1 MLRQL
6 PGTAPGGEAQRHDP
20 GGETRPAA
28 RPGRRVARPGR
39 RVTRP
44 GRRVARP
51 RTAPALGMPRRAAV
65 AEAGSHI
72 EPRSGTPWVARQLWE
87 CSFSSTTRA
96 HRPSGPAR
104 CRLPLRA
111 RARERDARAPG
122 MLMGCCGRF
131 RKRVSRRRQP
141 AAGAQPVSTV
151 RAVTLRQ
158 LEPRGDGP
166 IVAGAQHAA
175 GTRHVA
181 GRPLPAARHD
191 PASRAHREGAARR
204 PASSSGQDQRCARRR
219 GRPRCA
225 RDRATANAG
234 RPPRRGGNALRRSR
248 RALDPA

>member
-72 EPRSGTPWVARQLWE
+72 EPRSGAPWVARQLWE

-111 RARERDARAPG
+111 PVRERDVRAPG

-158 LEPRGDGP
+158 LETRGDGP
-166 IVAGAQHAA
+166 ARG
-175 GTRHVA
+175 GS
-181 GRPLPAARHD
+181 AARGGSTARGGAASARGPERPGESRARGGSRPATGVEQRSGSALR
-191 PASRAHREGAARR
+191 PASRSSTMR
-204 PASSSGQDQRCARRR
+204 P
-219 GRPRCA
+219 
-225 RDRATANAG
+225 
-234 RPPRRGGNALRRSR
+234 
-248 RALDPA
+248 

>member
-87 CSFSSTTRA
+87 CSLSSTTRA

-122 MLMGCCGRF
+122 MLMRCCGRF

-166 IVAGAQHAA
+166 ARDGSTARD
-175 GTRHVA
+175 GS
-181 GRPLPAARHD
+181 AARGGSTARGGNTARGGAAFARGPARPGESCAQGGSRPATGVEQRSGSALR
-191 PASRAHREGAARR
+191 PASRSSTMR
-204 PASSSGQDQRCARRR
+204 P
-219 GRPRCA
+219 
-225 RDRATANAG
+225 
-234 RPPRRGGNALRRSR
+234 
-248 RALDPA
+248 

>member
-6 PGTAPGGEAQRHDP
+6 PGTAPGGEARRHDP

-28 RPGRRVARPGR
+28 RPGRRVA
-39 RVTRP
+39 RP

-72 EPRSGTPWVARQLWE
+72 EPESGAPWVAWQLWE

-166 IVAGAQHAA
+166 ARGGSTARGGAASA
-175 GTRHVA
+175 RGPE
-181 GRPLPAARHD
+181 RPGESRARGGSRPATGVEQRSGSALR
-191 PASRAHREGAARR
+191 PASRSSTMR
-204 PASSSGQDQRCARRR
+204 P
-219 GRPRCA
+219 
-225 RDRATANAG
+225 
-234 RPPRRGGNALRRSR
+234 
-248 RALDPA
+248 